1 MTSQQGNSE
10 PASQVEHNIHIA
22 LLAVWL
28 PQKGWLRASIF
39 RRREPCSSASPFAGK
54 IASKPRNSFNFD
66 LACLLPAAQLS
77 SEKAPTARECDLR
90 SEREGDQKSCSKRGR
105 HGKTA
110 KVATLSCIN
119 RRQTNTARPE
129 SWFYT
134 GLPSCIDRM

>member
-54 IASKPRNSFNFD
+54 IASKPRNRFNFD

-77 SEKAPTARECDLR
+77 SEKAPTAREPEDNR
-90 SEREGDQKSCSKRGR
+90 SERVGDKKSCSKRGK
-105 HGKTA
+105 HGKAA
-110 KVATLSCIN
+110 KVAMLS
-119 RRQTNTARPE
+119 
-129 SWFYT
+129 
-134 GLPSCIDRM
+134 